1 MPRWRTS
8 GELGMKSRMISRH
21 VTARNLVPARGA
33 RGHRHPRRGRNEP
46 AFDVPDLVGGQTTL
60 DHPLEPVD
68 VRTGGVEPPLALGGQ
83 VHLQDAPVGGMGG
96 ALHQTVPLE
105 RDEHA
110 VHRLGTDV
118 APAREVGAGHARV
131 AREHRQCRVLGRGE
145 PVGAKGDIHRG
156 AELVP
161 GLAQEVATAPL
172 RTAVA
177 LPDRWHAHG
186 AGEYQ
191 GLDNTSCSC
200 QYRKNLISGPTMPRD
215 QTPTARMSG
224 PPPLDWSL
232 GRYERTAKQL
242 LPAARLVVE
251 RAAPRAGERVVD
263 VGCGTGNA
271 ALLAAERGARVTGVD
286 PAARLLDVARE
297 EAAARGLDADFALGE
312 AAALPLADGEADV
325 VLSVFGLIFAPGP
338 QAAAAEL
345 DRVTAPG
352 GRIVLSA
359 WLPGG
364 GMSDAIRV
372 SREAVAR
379 VMKLPPGPQP
389 FAWHERGDLARLF
402 APNGFEV
409 SLEEATIAFTATSAR
424 AHLEAESEDHPMA
437 VAGRA
442 VLEQHGENEAVFE

>member
-1 MPRWRTS
+1 
-8 GELGMKSRMISRH
+8 
-21 VTARNLVPARGA
+21 
-33 RGHRHPRRGRNEP
+33 
-46 AFDVPDLVGGQTTL
+46 
-60 DHPLEPVD
+60 
-68 VRTGGVEPPLALGGQ
+68 
-83 VHLQDAPVGGMGG
+83 
-96 ALHQTVPLE
+96 
-105 RDEHA
+105 
-110 VHRLGTDV
+110 
-118 APAREVGAGHARV
+118 
-131 AREHRQCRVLGRGE
+131 
-145 PVGAKGDIHRG
+145 
-156 AELVP
+156 
-161 GLAQEVATAPL
+161 
-172 RTAVA
+172 
-177 LPDRWHAHG
+177 
-186 AGEYQ
+186 
-191 GLDNTSCSC
+191 
-200 QYRKNLISGPTMPRD
+200 
-215 QTPTARMSG
+215 MSG

-359 WLPGG
+359 WIPGG

-389 FAWHERGDLARLF
+389 FAWHERGELAGLF
-402 APNGFEV
+402 APHGFEV

-442 VLEQHGENEAVFE
+442 VLEQHGENEAVFERMLEVLEAANQDPEGFRVTSRYVVATARRS